1 MKGVQFDPKIAPV
14 FKKLTR
20 AELYEANMLGRQIEE
35 WKVYSSIVSYSPTG
49 LLKISPAKGKILEK
63 WEKY

>member
-1 MKGVQFDPKIAPV
+1 
-14 FKKLTR
+14 
-20 AELYEANMLGRQIEE
+20 MLGRQIEE